1 MDSSADLFKL
11 LEDYSALTGTQ
22 FPNIQQLSL
31 ATKASEQDYL
41 QQRFLTPSAR
51 PRLFWQMHAGEP
63 VIPFDG
69 VPFISV
75 GQGTEIPCVLAGR
88 RKTTTQVLVAT
99 GDVLPTKVHTQG
111 CNAKVSIRRI
121 LRYPSGR
128 LPDTGVQGITAL
140 RRLRKQMLEV
150 LTAKI
155 CAGSVNPME
164 RFYFSLPTPLAH
176 DSHSVPEIEDP
187 PSLIEPVHDE
197 ILSQIGQKITSVGH
211 IDSHVKKFVET
222 TYGEDPSINI
232 QDPTFLPSR
241 YDLMRYIYWL
251 YRSGRAVDPECLF
264 RERYSL
270 LNEENEPDKQQP
282 QTETTPTT
290 TPSSAVVKHA
300 DTPHPDHALS
310 NIYNIVLGS
319 DGGGAMELGGAQLGA
334 EETASTTSTSSLP
347 GLASTHQE
355 SVKIVSSGSRLVAA
369 PKSMIFTPPQ
379 RGTEQVRDKYFHSS
393 SHMCSLHSSPS
404 LLSFSPPSFPSLSLP
419 SLFLPLPLFP
429 PPFPSPFLTSPL
441 SLLPPSLPPFPLPP
455 SLSLSPFLPS
465 PLSPLPSPQVSDQ
478 SSSMAS
484 QSQADIRSM
493 LQIIENQTYACH
505 DLNALQTLR
514 RQLTVLCTEFSMHLA
529 GTPKRTNEPSLMSL
543 DNKRQKLN

>member
-1 MDSSADLFKL
+1 MSRINRPRFNSNGKYITGEPDSSAAVCNGVSSPSPGYVDSSADLFKL

-31 ATKASEQDYL
+31 ATKTSEQDYL

-99 GDVLPTKVHTQG
+99 GDVLPTKIHTQG

-211 IDSHVKKFVET
+211 IDGHIKKFVET

-270 LNEENEPDKQQP
+270 LNEENEPDKQLTP
-282 QTETTPTT
+282 QSETTPTT
-290 TPSSAVVKHA
+290 TPSSSSVKHV

-310 NIYNIVLGS
+310 NIYNIVLGN
-319 DGGGAMELGGAQLGA
+319 DGGGGGGAMELGPQLGA
-334 EETASTTSTSSLP
+334 EETASTATST
-347 GLASTHQE
+347 GNLAPVHQD
-355 SVKIVSSGSRLVAA
+355 SIKMASSGSRIVAA
-369 PKSMIFTPPQ
+369 PKSMIFTPQ
-379 RGTEQVRDKYFHSS
+379 RGGAPEQVR
-393 SHMCSLHSSPS
+393 
-404 LLSFSPPSFPSLSLP
+404 
-419 SLFLPLPLFP
+419 
-429 PPFPSPFLTSPL
+429 
-441 SLLPPSLPPFPLPP
+441 
-455 SLSLSPFLPS
+455 
-465 PLSPLPSPQVSDQ
+465 
-478 SSSMAS
+478 
-484 QSQADIRSM
+484 
-493 LQIIENQTYACH
+493 
-505 DLNALQTLR
+505 
-514 RQLTVLCTEFSMHLA
+514 
-529 GTPKRTNEPSLMSL
+529 
-543 DNKRQKLN
+543 

>member
-1 MDSSADLFKL
+1 M
-11 LEDYSALTGTQ
+11 LEDYHVLTGTQ

-31 ATKASEQDYL
+31 ATKTSEQDYL

-99 GDVLPTKVHTQG
+99 GDVLPTKVHTHG

-121 LRYPSGR
+121 LRYPTGR

-155 CAGSVNPME
+155 CAGSVKPTE

-176 DSHSVPEIEDP
+176 DSHTVPEIEDP

-197 ILSQIGQKITSVGH
+197 ILKQIALKITSVGH
-211 IDSHVKKFVET
+211 IESHIKKFVET
-222 TYGEDPSINI
+222 TYGGDPSINI

-270 LNEENEPDKQQP
+270 LNEESEAVKPAPTSDEAVTP
-282 QTETTPTT
+282 PATTLPT
-290 TPSSAVVKHA
+290 PVKHV
-300 DTPHPDHALS
+300 DTPQPDALT
-310 NIYNIVLGS
+310 NIYNIVLG
-319 DGGGAMELGGAQLGA
+319 DAGGVSNMELGASQLGA
-334 EETASTTSTSSLP
+334 EETTSTASQ
-347 GLASTHQE
+347 GLTAMP
-355 SVKIVSSGSRLVAA
+355 VSSVQNQVARTPTNAGSRLVAA
-369 PKSMIFTPPQ
+369 PKSSVFSLQ
-379 RGTEQVRDKYFHSS
+379 KAVEQVR
-393 SHMCSLHSSPS
+393 M
-404 LLSFSPPSFPSLSLP
+404 
-419 SLFLPLPLFP
+419 
-429 PPFPSPFLTSPL
+429 
-441 SLLPPSLPPFPLPP
+441 
-455 SLSLSPFLPS
+455 
-465 PLSPLPSPQVSDQ
+465 V
-478 SSSMAS
+478 
-484 QSQADIRSM
+484 
-493 LQIIENQTYACH
+493 
-505 DLNALQTLR
+505 
-514 RQLTVLCTEFSMHLA
+514 A
-529 GTPKRTNEPSLMSL
+529 G
-543 DNKRQKLN
+543 